1 MDSAE
6 ERLQKA
12 GIRIQGM
19 PWDSQVA
26 DANLGPDV
34 DLKGLHP
41 FAEDP
46 NAPLEEGKAPA
57 ADAPAADAPAA
68 DAPAAAK
75 SRIQALYRKGREAF
89 KAYQARMLAHRA
101 SSKNVRA
108 RGASKRAY

>member
-46 NAPLEEGKAPA
+46 KKPLEEGE
-57 ADAPAADAPAA
+57 APAADAPAA